1 MDKRKDVSMNTPD
14 MNEYDYWSKRG
25 HVELCFSEMELV
37 KLAKQVVSTE
47 ERYKKM
53 QACGAPM
60 RELLEIKDELA
71 TLAILYANSL
81 RMYQYSTGVLAK
93 AN

>member
-1 MDKRKDVSMNTPD
+1 MDKRKDVSMNPLD
-14 MNEYDYWSKRG
+14 MNDYEYWSKRG

-37 KLAKQVVSTE
+37 RLAKQVVSTE

-71 TLAILYANSL
+71 TLAMLYANSL

>member
-1 MDKRKDVSMNTPD
+1 MDKRKDASMSFDNLND
-14 MNEYDYWSKRG
+14 YEYWSTRG

-71 TLAILYANSL
+71 TLAMLYANSVH
-81 RMYQYSTGVLAK
+81 MYQYSTATLAK
-93 AN
+93 IN